1 MRINPSIMAS
11 AIGRYQKA
19 IRQEKANPVT
29 EGPKDKVEL
38 SENAKIYNN
47 LIKAAQSSDDISMDK
62 IHGVMNQ
69 IAAGTY
75 HVDVGNIVDK
85 MLKSR

>member
-11 AIGRYQKA
+11 AIGRYEKA
-19 IRQEKANPVT
+19 IRQEKANPSLD
-29 EGPKDKVEL
+29 GAKDKVEL

-47 LIKAAQSSDDISMDK
+47 LLKAAQSSEDVSMDK
-62 IHGVMNQ
+62 IHGIMNQ
-69 IAAGTY
+69 MAAGTY
-75 HVDVGNIVDK
+75 EVDVGNIVDK